1 MSTDSGALRI
11 GKFARRVGVSP
22 ELLRAWERRY
32 GLLRPIRTEGG
43 FRLYT
48 DDDAQRVERMKRAL
62 DEGLSAAK
70 RQHGRRRRN
79 ARRTARIDGA
89 RRKEARD
96 SVGTSPQD
104 GRRSGAEPPRQP
116 VAPAEQ
122 ARLLT
127 STCTARQTSGRRSRL
142 GRLKGEPGLV
152 SSAM

>member
-62 DEGLSAAK
+62 DEGLSAAQAAT
-70 RQHGRRRRN
+70 RAQAQERSPDGAHRRCPSQGSPRLGWHES
-79 ARRTARIDGA
+79 ARRPTK
-89 RRKEARD
+89 RR
-96 SVGTSPQD
+96 
-104 GRRSGAEPPRQP
+104 
-116 VAPAEQ
+116 
-122 ARLLT
+122 
-127 STCTARQTSGRRSRL
+127 
-142 GRLKGEPGLV
+142 
-152 SSAM
+152 